1 MGFFDDYGHADR
13 PGEPLEEVATSP
25 PTNMLGSVVP
35 SRWHVARTEAL
46 AIDLAGVTCYPSGL
60 EFSIHARSR
69 DGLLGAEF
77 LWMSS
82 DELGFRRDDRFRIGF
97 QFSDGTKA
105 SNLAGLFPLDS
116 LPNTVPLLMPLNGGG
131 NRWAWTD
138 YVWMSPLPAQG
149 QMSFYA
155 EWEAGSLNEIELEID
170 SDPFLAAASGVTELW
185 PPAGDRNAPPVVWTS
200 MELNQLPEQG
210 DW

>member
-1 MGFFDDYGHADR
+1 
-13 PGEPLEEVATSP
+13 
-25 PTNMLGSVVP
+25 MLGNVVP
-35 SRWHVARTEAL
+35 SRWHVARTEAI

-82 DELGFRRDDRFRIGF
+82 DELRFRRDNRCRIGF
-97 QFSDGTKA
+97 QFSDGRKA

-116 LPNTVPLLMPLNGGG
+116 LQNTVPLLMPLNGGG

-155 EWEAGSLNEIELEID
+155 EWEAGSLDEIELEID

-210 DW
+210 GW